1 MNDGKRS
8 VAVCRLLPARSAAG
22 CVTRQSH
29 KQINYGGISDLR
41 EPIRKEIKQDF
52 GQDLVTL

>member
-8 VAVCRLLPARSAAG
+8 VAVCRPDLLQG
-22 CVTRQSH
+22 VTRQSH

-52 GQDLVTL
+52 GQDLITL